1 MNVDQ
6 LITKLTATAY
16 LASIQSTG
24 LSGEKKEAWMD
35 LRNDLMNAATAVHTL
50 SGMCSD
56 LKRENEE
63 LKYKLER
70 AYKQLIN
77 G

>member
-1 MNVDQ
+1 
-6 LITKLTATAY
+6 
-16 LASIQSTG
+16 

-50 SGMCSD
+50 TGMCSD